1 MCVKEGGDGRAVGGG
16 VSSIIHQLVL
26 LIYLTPRGAERDLP
40 PGSAVRSLS
49 LSRWMLTFPSL
60 FPLSPCTPSS
70 SSEDG

>member
-26 LIYLTPRGAERDLP
+26 LIYLTPQGAERDLP
-40 PGSAVRSLS
+40 PGSAARS

-60 FPLSPCTPSS
+60 FPLSLCTPSS
-70 SSEDG
+70 SEDG